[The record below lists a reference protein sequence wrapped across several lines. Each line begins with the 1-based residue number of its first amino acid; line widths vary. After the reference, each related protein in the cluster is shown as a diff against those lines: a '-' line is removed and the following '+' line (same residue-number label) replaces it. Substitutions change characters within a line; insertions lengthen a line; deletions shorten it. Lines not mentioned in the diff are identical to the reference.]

1 MAVKIQWQPPLMLE
15 ERKKAQWEKIIRHE
29 LGEVSDPL
37 DVSLRF
43 EEENL
48 RWKVDASAP
57 PTRASGAI
65 TAAQT
70 RAGVVQAL
78 RAAGKPVA

>member
-1 MAVKIQWQPPLMLE
+1 MAVKIQWQPPLVLE
-15 ERKKAQWEKIIRHE
+15 ERKMVQWEKIIRYE
-29 LGEVSDPL
+29 LGEPADPL

-48 RWKVDASAP
+48 RWKVDASSPSAP
-57 PTRASGAI
+57 RAAALAETRG
-65 TAAQT
+65 
-70 RAGVVQAL
+70 RVVHAL

>member
-1 MAVKIQWQPPLMLE
+1 MAVKIQWQPPLVLE
-15 ERKKAQWEKIIRHE
+15 ERKKAQWEKIIRFE
-29 LGEVSDPL
+29 LGEISEPL

-43 EEENL
+43 EEESM

-57 PTRASGAI
+57 TRAPGAN

-70 RAGVVQAL
+70 RGRVVQAL

>member
-1 MAVKIQWQPPLMLE
+1 MAVKIQWLPPSMLE
-15 ERKKAQWEKIIRHE
+15 ERKQAQWERIIRYE
-29 LGEVSDPL
+29 LGDVSDTL

-43 EEENL
+43 EEDSM
-48 RWKVDASAP
+48 RWKVDASAAP
-57 PTRASGAI
+57 MSSGAM

-70 RAGVVQAL
+70 RGRVVQAL